1 MSALS
6 PQRHGSL
13 VVRPAGSGDAAEI
26 ARVQVQSWR
35 ETYPGM
41 VPQAHLDSLN
51 ESAHA
56 RHWKRTLAAGSP
68 TLLATWDGN
77 VVGLV
82 SGGLSRWR
90 QDVTGEIHVL
100 YVLADL
106 HGKGIGRALFDAA
119 HYALARRGHRGLAV
133 GVLALNIRAR
143 RFYEHLGGQVGGETS
158 VSVGGERLREVVYL
172 WPD

>member
-13 VVRPAGSGDAAEI
+13 VVRPAAAADAAEI

-41 VPQAHLDSLN
+41 VPQEHLDSLS
-51 ESAHA
+51 EAAHT
-56 RHWKRTLAAGSP
+56 RHWRRALGTGGPVLV
-68 TLLATWDGN
+68 ATWEGG

-90 QDVTGEIHVL
+90 EDVTGEIHVL
-100 YVLADL
+100 YVLAAAQ
-106 HGKGIGRALFDAA
+106 GKGIGRALFDAA

-133 GVLALNIRAR
+133 GVLALNLRAR
-143 RFYEHLGGQVGGETS
+143 RFYEHLGGQIGGETT